1 MLDFNEELA
10 KFQPCA
16 DLEEAEEN
24 IYGKELEEIKKN
36 KTELYKANQMIKKY
50 NQALNYAKQGND
62 DLAML
67 QLKNVVAAI
76 PNFVDAYLLM
86 ALLSIK
92 GENYD
97 NARTFLDTILKI
109 DPNNESAVEYG
120 KEFETKVVEEEPQ
133 TTEPE
138 KKDKKKKEKKK
149 VVSQP
154 EEPKKKKNPF
164 NISSIQENEAGKSP
178 MFYMVTGIVIGVIVA
193 AVLIYPT
200 VRASFSHKNS
210 TQVEDYKEQILA
222 KDTQLKASEKK
233 VKEAKAAQKKAE
245 DELDEY
251 IGTSKK
257 DGVYDLLLSA
267 LQKYSDRDYTGSA
280 DALLDIDSKKL
291 TTKNMKAIYKD
302 LTTKVYPSAM
312 IVIDINKLK
321 LLNDRKGHEAGD
333 NQIKAVANVLI
344 KTQRD
349 NSEIMR
355 TDGDEFMIYL
365 VGYDEKKIGSYIHKL
380 NRELLSSLPHK
391 DYGVSI
397 GYSMITNEQTTID
410 DAINDSLLM
419 IKKSKGNE

>member
-1 MLDFNEELA
+1 MLNYNEELER
-10 KFQPCA
+10 FQPCA
-16 DLEEAEEN
+16 DLESAEEN

-67 QLKNVVAAI
+67 QLKNVVASI

-92 GENYD
+92 EENYD
-97 NARTFLDTILKI
+97 DARQFLDTILKI
-109 DPNNESAVEYG
+109 DPDNESAVEYG
-120 KEFETKVVEEEPQ
+120 KEFESKVVEEEPQ
-133 TTEPE
+133 AKEPE
-138 KKDKKKKEKKK
+138 KKEKKKDKKKQVKAQAE
-149 VVSQP
+149 QP
-154 EEPKKKKNPF
+154 PKKKENPF
-164 NISSIQENEAGKSP
+164 KISSFQENESSGKSP

-200 VRASFSHKNS
+200 VRASFNHKSS

-302 LTTKVYPSAM
+302 LTAKVYPSAGTG
-312 IVIDINKLK
+312 LYS
-321 LLNDRKGHEAGD
+321 KGKNAYW
-333 NQIKAVANVLI
+333 A
-344 KTQRD
+344 
-349 NSEIMR
+349 
-355 TDGDEFMIYL
+355 
-365 VGYDEKKIGSYIHKL
+365 
-380 NRELLSSLPHK
+380 K
-391 DYGVSI
+391 DYKTAISYLTKAIKVSD
-397 GYSMITNEQTTID
+397 TNRYAYDYLAKAYEGASDQKNAKKTYQTIIEKFPGTSQ
-410 DAINDSLLM
+410 AINAKSRIDAM
-419 IKKSKGNE
+419 GKKSAKSL

>member
-1 MLDFNEELA
+1 MKLNKDDIYGIAGSVAFHLFILLILGFTVLKTVVPDEDGGILVNFGNVNAAAGTFEPKYTGQEPPQETTPPPPPVPEPKVETPKEDLVTQEIEESVA
-10 KFQPCA
+10 I
-16 DLEEAEEN
+16 EEA
-24 IYGKELEEIKKN
+24 
-36 KTELYKANQMIKKY
+36 
-50 NQALNYAKQGND
+50 
-62 DLAML
+62 
-67 QLKNVVAAI
+67 
-76 PNFVDAYLLM
+76 
-86 ALLSIK
+86 
-92 GENYD
+92 
-97 NARTFLDTILKI
+97 
-109 DPNNESAVEYG
+109 
-120 KEFETKVVEEEPQ
+120 
-133 TTEPE
+133 
-138 KKDKKKKEKKK
+138 KKKKEKKK

-280 DALLDIDSKKL
+280 DALLDIDSQKL

-302 LTTKVYPSAM
+302 LTAKVYPSAGTG
-312 IVIDINKLK
+312 LYS
-321 LLNDRKGHEAGD
+321 KGKNAYW
-333 NQIKAVANVLI
+333 A
-344 KTQRD
+344 
-349 NSEIMR
+349 
-355 TDGDEFMIYL
+355 
-365 VGYDEKKIGSYIHKL
+365 
-380 NRELLSSLPHK
+380 K
-391 DYGVSI
+391 DYKTAISYLKKAIKVSD
-397 GYSMITNEQTTID
+397 TNRYAYDYLAKAYEGASDQKNAKKTYQTIIEKFPGTSQ
-410 DAINDSLLM
+410 AINAKSRIDAM
-419 IKKSKGNE
+419 GKKSAKSL

>member
-1 MLDFNEELA
+1 M
-10 KFQPCA
+10 
-16 DLEEAEEN
+16 
-24 IYGKELEEIKKN
+24 
-36 KTELYKANQMIKKY
+36 
-50 NQALNYAKQGND
+50 
-62 DLAML
+62 
-67 QLKNVVAAI
+67 
-76 PNFVDAYLLM
+76 
-86 ALLSIK
+86 
-92 GENYD
+92 
-97 NARTFLDTILKI
+97 
-109 DPNNESAVEYG
+109 
-120 KEFETKVVEEEPQ
+120 
-133 TTEPE
+133 
-138 KKDKKKKEKKK
+138 
-149 VVSQP
+149 SQP

-302 LTTKVYPSAM
+302 LTAKVYPSAGTG
-312 IVIDINKLK
+312 LYS
-321 LLNDRKGHEAGD
+321 KGKNAYW
-333 NQIKAVANVLI
+333 A
-344 KTQRD
+344 
-349 NSEIMR
+349 
-355 TDGDEFMIYL
+355 
-365 VGYDEKKIGSYIHKL
+365 
-380 NRELLSSLPHK
+380 K
-391 DYGVSI
+391 DYKTAISYLKKAIKVSD
-397 GYSMITNEQTTID
+397 TNRYAYDYLAKAYEGASDQKNAKKTYQTIIEKFPGTSQ
-410 DAINDSLLM
+410 AINAKSRIDAM
-419 IKKSKGNE
+419 GKKSAKSL

>member
-1 MLDFNEELA
+1 MLNYNEELE

-16 DLEEAEEN
+16 DLEDVEEN

-92 GENYD
+92 GESYED
-97 NARTFLDTILKI
+97 AKQFIDTILKI
-109 DPNNESAVEYG
+109 EPDNESAIEYK
-120 KEFETKVVEEEPQ
+120 KEFETKIVAEEQEAK
-133 TTEPE
+133 EPE
-138 KKDKKKKEKKK
+138 KKDKKKEKKQK
-149 VVSQP
+149 PVANQADTQ
-154 EEPKKKKNPF
+154 PKKKKENPF
-164 NISSIQENEAGKSP
+164 SISSFQENEAGKSP

-200 VRASFSHKNS
+200 VRASFNHKS
-210 TQVEDYKEQILA
+210 TSQVEDYKEQILA

-233 VKEAKAAQKKAE
+233 VKEAKKAQKKAE
-245 DELDEY
+245 DELSEY

-257 DGVYDLLLSA
+257 DGIYDSLLKA

-291 TTKNMKAIYKD
+291 TTKNMKTIYND
-302 LTTKVYPSAM
+302 LTAKVYPNAATGLYTNGKNAYWAK
-312 IVIDINKLK
+312 DYKTAINYLK
-321 LLNDRKGHEAGD
+321 KAIKVRDTNSYAYSYLGQAYEASGD
-333 NQIKAVANVLI
+333 KKNAKKTYETLI
-344 KTQRD
+344 KKFPGTSQARLAQTKID
-349 NSEIMR
+349 AM
-355 TDGDEFMIYL
+355 G
-365 VGYDEKKIGSYIHKL
+365 KKDAK
-380 NRELLSSLPHK
+380 SL
-391 DYGVSI
+391 
-397 GYSMITNEQTTID
+397 
-410 DAINDSLLM
+410 
-419 IKKSKGNE
+419 

>member
-1 MLDFNEELA
+1 M
-10 KFQPCA
+10 
-16 DLEEAEEN
+16 
-24 IYGKELEEIKKN
+24 
-36 KTELYKANQMIKKY
+36 
-50 NQALNYAKQGND
+50 
-62 DLAML
+62 
-67 QLKNVVAAI
+67 
-76 PNFVDAYLLM
+76 
-86 ALLSIK
+86 
-92 GENYD
+92 
-97 NARTFLDTILKI
+97 
-109 DPNNESAVEYG
+109 
-120 KEFETKVVEEEPQ
+120 
-133 TTEPE
+133 
-138 KKDKKKKEKKK
+138 
-149 VVSQP
+149 SQP

-302 LTTKVYPSAM
+302 LTAKVYPSAGTGLYSKGKNAYWSK
-312 IVIDINKLK
+312 DYKTAINYLK
-321 LLNDRKGHEAGD
+321 KAIKVRDTNSYAYSYLGQAYEASGD
-333 NQIKAVANVLI
+333 TKNAKKTYETLI
-344 KTQRD
+344 KKFPGTSQARLAQTKID
-349 NSEIMR
+349 AM
-355 TDGDEFMIYL
+355 G
-365 VGYDEKKIGSYIHKL
+365 KKDAK
-380 NRELLSSLPHK
+380 SL
-391 DYGVSI
+391 
-397 GYSMITNEQTTID
+397 
-410 DAINDSLLM
+410 
-419 IKKSKGNE
+419 